1 MPFRSWS
8 RSCGHRH
15 LSGWRASL
23 QQTPFSFLFFFF
35 FFFFS
40 PLQFPVGWIA
50 RFLKKGRY
58 AHHTSTGALIYLLV
72 VLEYLATEVLEL
84 AGNAACDNKK
94 NRINPRDMLLAVK
107 NDDELGKSLQGVT
120 IAS

>member
-1 MPFRSWS
+1 MNRA
-8 RSCGHRH
+8 
-15 LSGWRASL
+15 SGWWE
-23 QQTPFSFLFFFF
+23 
-35 FFFFS
+35 
-40 PLQFPVGWIA
+40 VGWIA

-58 AHHTSTGALIYLLV
+58 AHHTSTGAPIYLLV
-72 VLEYLATEVLEL
+72 VLEYLATELVNGKQVLEL

-107 NDDELGKSLQGVT
+107 NDDELGISLQGVT